1 MMFKVN
7 EDAIVKNTFARM
19 EYSGD
24 YTTYMVKKAR
34 DLSKFPQVCAK
45 MDEMGLNIPTVG
57 APNPYRSVI
66 KEQTYPIQLG
76 GSLSYTKMQEK
87 KLDRNG
93 FEGATYEPKYR
104 KPHKF
109 PLYKE
114 LIYLGMDMQ
123 TIYFTAYPTQD
134 GKEKPKAK
142 WIVDGH
148 PTSKYVLLPWA
159 KSDDFKLWTEGLV
172 NKSVFKDSEGNA
184 ILDKDGEEISL
195 REFIEVK
202 FENCKILVNGTDI
215 KEKFFYD
222 DKFYTDAELI
232 AMRDAYIEKTE
243 KEFERKHREWEL
255 SQKG

>member
-1 MMFKVN
+1 MIFKVN
-7 EDAIVKNTFARM
+7 EDAIIRNTFARM

-24 YTTYMVKKAR
+24 YTNYMVKKSR
-34 DLSKFPQVCAK
+34 DLSQFPHVVAK
-45 MDEMGLNIPTVG
+45 MKEMGLSVPTVG
-57 APNPYRSVI
+57 APNPYKSVI

-76 GSLSYTKMQEK
+76 GSLSYTKMQEN
-87 KLDRNG
+87 KLGRNG
-93 FEGATYEPKYR
+93 LGGAVYEPKYR

-114 LIYLGMDMQ
+114 LIYLGLDMQ

-148 PTSKYVLLPWA
+148 PTSKYVLLPW
-159 KSDDFKLWTEGLV
+159 SESEDFKLWTEGLV

-202 FENCKILVNGTDI
+202 FENCKILVNGVDI
-215 KEKFFYD
+215 KEKFFHT
-222 DKFYTDAELI
+222 DKFYTDAELTQ
-232 AMRDAYIEKTE
+232 MRDEYLEKCE
-243 KEFERKHREWEL
+243 REFEKKHKEWEL
-255 SQKG
+255 AQKV